1 VSTATTA
8 VAYVTRLADGETL
21 ELEQADGV
29 FRPTH
34 TSELFIA
41 AARKR
46 AQAPAR
52 ILDLGCGSGVVG
64 IALARLGLAAVPVS
78 ASDVSASA
86 VELARRNAA
95 RHGVVID
102 ARVGSL
108 FSPWAGSRFTL
119 ILDDVSGIAEDVAR
133 LSPWFGA
140 TIPCASGP
148 DGTELTRAVLDAAG
162 QYLEPGGTL
171 FVPAISLSHVAR
183 LLEAAR
189 ARFAVVDKVAEQRW
203 PLPAEMAPHLDTLRA
218 IREEGRITFEEK
230 FGMVLCTTAVYA
242 CRDPRESMG

>member
-1 VSTATTA
+1 
-8 VAYVTRLADGETL
+8 
-21 ELEQADGV
+21 
-29 FRPTH
+29 
-34 TSELFIA
+34 
-41 AARKR
+41 
-46 AQAPAR
+46 
-52 ILDLGCGSGVVG
+52 
-64 IALARLGLAAVPVS
+64 
-78 ASDVSASA
+78 
-86 VELARRNAA
+86 
-95 RHGVVID
+95 
-102 ARVGSL
+102 
-108 FSPWAGSRFTL
+108 
-119 ILDDVSGIAEDVAR
+119 VAR

-162 QYLEPGGTL
+162 RHLEPGGTL

-242 CRDPRESMG
+242 CRDPRESTA